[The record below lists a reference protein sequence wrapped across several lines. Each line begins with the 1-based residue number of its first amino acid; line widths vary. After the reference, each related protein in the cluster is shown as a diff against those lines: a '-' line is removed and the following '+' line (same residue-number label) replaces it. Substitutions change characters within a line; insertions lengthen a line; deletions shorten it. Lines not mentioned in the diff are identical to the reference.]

1 MSGWNA
7 FEVDKPFVIQN
18 FKRGFFDFL
27 EVASHVAET
36 KFFRWLIGKGHLKR
50 LAESY
55 PNPRKKTE
63 VPLWVYLSA
72 ELTLKLHG
80 ANGFSALPYVL
91 HCGGLKDALGPPQV
105 KNVKD
110 AERDEYQLE
119 WEGYNQKNLYPRR
132 TPCDQDFVRKLAR
145 STDPQR
151 LEFWFGSAL
160 PQLYRGVRAF
170 DSEGIFIVDGSYLF
184 VPDNDNYE
192 NSSRLRFDSHN
203 HPISK
208 EAYKGLS
215 AAEKRKSVLRRC
227 YRTVTLLHT
236 NLDKSYYLYCG
247 LRVFQGKDNELPYMR
262 PLVEDFAKGFGRRKI
277 KWLIFD
283 RGFIDGETIAYLKK
297 QYKIDSVFPLKRHMN
312 IYSDAK
318 ALTKLDTIT
327 PVIWR
332 PEKKEEPAPEDK
344 PEVIKKR
351 ERKRRKTIERKKEGK
366 KKPTVKEIQLRVV
379 PKMDLWKACS
389 VPIDVVLIRE
399 LMTDG
404 SESEWILGTTASVTD
419 PLKLR
424 QLYLVRPAIEER
436 HRQLKCFWDLSS
448 FRSTNFSLIVNQV
461 VFVLLAYS
469 LMQIFLMKIEKEEL
483 TKATR
488 ERLLERLLPIGRK
501 VFLYYKNRVA
511 TLTSLEH
518 QEMVLTLKEGPRRR
532 ILGKTR
538 RLLKAEL
545 GDI

>member
-1 MSGWNA
+1 
-7 FEVDKPFVIQN
+7 
-18 FKRGFFDFL
+18 
-27 EVASHVAET
+27 
-36 KFFRWLIGKGHLKR
+36 
-50 LAESY
+50 
-55 PNPRKKTE
+55 
-63 VPLWVYLSA
+63 
-72 ELTLKLHG
+72 
-80 ANGFSALPYVL
+80 
-91 HCGGLKDALGPPQV
+91 
-105 KNVKD
+105 
-110 AERDEYQLE
+110 
-119 WEGYNQKNLYPRR
+119 
-132 TPCDQDFVRKLAR
+132 
-145 STDPQR
+145 
-151 LEFWFGSAL
+151 
-160 PQLYRGVRAF
+160 
-170 DSEGIFIVDGSYLF
+170 
-184 VPDNDNYE
+184 
-192 NSSRLRFDSHN
+192 
-203 HPISK
+203 
-208 EAYKGLS
+208 
-215 AAEKRKSVLRRC
+215 
-227 YRTVTLLHT
+227 
-236 NLDKSYYLYCG
+236 
-247 LRVFQGKDNELPYMR
+247 
-262 PLVEDFAKGFGRRKI
+262 
-277 KWLIFD
+277 
-283 RGFIDGETIAYLKK
+283 
-297 QYKIDSVFPLKRHMN
+297 
-312 IYSDAK
+312 
-318 ALTKLDTIT
+318 
-327 PVIWR
+327 
-332 PEKKEEPAPEDK
+332 
-344 PEVIKKR
+344 
-351 ERKRRKTIERKKEGK
+351 
-366 KKPTVKEIQLRVV
+366 
-379 PKMDLWKACS
+379 MDLWKACS